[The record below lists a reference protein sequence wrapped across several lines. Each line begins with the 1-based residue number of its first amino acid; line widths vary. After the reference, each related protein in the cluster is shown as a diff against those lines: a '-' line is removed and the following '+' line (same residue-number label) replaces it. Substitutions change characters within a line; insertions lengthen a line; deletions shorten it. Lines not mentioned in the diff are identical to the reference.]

1 MRFSRPLLVAFAAL
15 GLSASPAGAAIFSFE
30 FAFPIG
36 GLAEIPGSTEL
47 ASNGFV
53 TTEVTVGSPTRLSLY
68 RLRQANSSNL
78 LPGLAPPG
86 ADVDLVLG
94 ANRFEVDDRA
104 FDLTGDLVATFTYSG
119 GMKNKLGLVFNDGG
133 GDVATYYAFLPF
145 RFYVDATASYAGIGP
160 YTGTSN
166 VIYFTLPGN
175 TGLYRLQAAVPEPGT
190 WAMMI
195 AGFGMAGATLR
206 LRRTARSATV

>member
-1 MRFSRPLLVAFAAL
+1 MRFSKPLLIGFAAL
-15 GLSASPAGAAIFSFE
+15 GLCASPASAAIFSFE
-30 FAFPIG
+30 FAFPFT
-36 GLAEIPGSTEL
+36 GLPELPGSTEL
-47 ASNGFV
+47 ASNQFV
-53 TTEVTVGSPTRLSLY
+53 TTEVTVGSPTQLSLY
-68 RLRQANSSNL
+68 RLRQTNSGNL
-78 LPGLAPPG
+78 VPGLAPPG

-94 ANRFEVDDRA
+94 SNRFEVDDRA

-133 GDVATYYAFLPF
+133 GDVVTYYAFLPF
-145 RFYVDATASYAGIGP
+145 RFYVEATATYDGIGP

-175 TGLYRLQAAVPEPGT
+175 TGLYRLQAAVPEPAT

-195 AGFGMAGATLR
+195 AGLGLAGAGVR
-206 LRRTARSATV
+206 VRSRRAVSA